1 MNYKMVLS
9 ILGKVMILESV
20 LLCFPML
27 VGVIYVE
34 NNLIQFLGPALGLL
48 ALGLPLS
55 CIRAKDKSIF
65 AKEGFVIVALSWII
79 LSLVGAVPFVIS
91 GEIPNYVD
99 ALFETVSG
107 FTTTG
112 ASIMADVEILSK
124 ASMFWRLFTHW
135 IGGMGVL
142 VFVLAILPTNSGS
155 MHVFRSE
162 SPGPTAQKL
171 VSKLSF
177 TARILYLIYGA
188 MTLIELVFLLFGGL
202 NFYDALLYSFS
213 TAGTGGFSI
222 SNQGVT
228 AYNSVYVEMV
238 IAVFMLLFSINF
250 NVYYLILIG
259 QFKKAFKSEELR
271 IYLIIVVVST
281 LSISLN
287 ILSSIGS
294 FGQAVRYA
302 FFQVTSIGS
311 TTGLTSANYD
321 VWPTFSRGVLLL
333 LTVMGACAAS
343 TGGGVK
349 VSRLVILVKS
359 AFKDIKRM
367 IYPRS
372 VVSISFE
379 NEPVQEDTERGIR
392 TYFIIYVLIVILCAF
407 LLSIDATAN
416 AWISGQGFSEIA
428 THLSATLACIG
439 NVGPGIEAVGPTLNY
454 AIYSPFS
461 KILLS
466 FVMLIG
472 RLEIFPMIILFA
484 PRTWKRG

>member
-1 MNYKMVLS
+1 M
-9 ILGKVMILESV
+9 
-20 LLCFPML
+20 
-27 VGVIYVE
+27 
-34 NNLIQFLGPALGLL
+34 
-48 ALGLPLS
+48 
-55 CIRAKDKSIF
+55 
-65 AKEGFVIVALSWII
+65 
-79 LSLVGAVPFVIS
+79 
-91 GEIPNYVD
+91 
-99 ALFETVSG
+99 
-107 FTTTG
+107 
-112 ASIMADVEILSK
+112 
-124 ASMFWRLFTHW
+124 
-135 IGGMGVL
+135 
-142 VFVLAILPTNSGS
+142 
-155 MHVFRSE
+155 
-162 SPGPTAQKL
+162 
-171 VSKLSF
+171 
-177 TARILYLIYGA
+177 
-188 MTLIELVFLLFGGL
+188 
-202 NFYDALLYSFS
+202 
-213 TAGTGGFSI
+213 
-222 SNQGVT
+222 
-228 AYNSVYVEMV
+228 
-238 IAVFMLLFSINF
+238 
-250 NVYYLILIG
+250 
-259 QFKKAFKSEELR
+259 
-271 IYLIIVVVST
+271 
-281 LSISLN
+281 SISLN

-321 VWPTFSRGVLLL
+321 AWPTFSRGVLLL

>member
-1 MNYKMVLS
+1 MLLLS
-9 ILGKVMILESV
+9 IG
-20 LLCFPML
+20 
-27 VGVIYVE
+27 
-34 NNLIQFLGPALGLL
+34 A
-48 ALGLPLS
+48 PLS
-55 CIRAKDKSIF
+55 FIKTKDKAIF

-79 LSLVGAVPFVIS
+79 LSLVGAMPFVIS

-107 FTTTG
+107 FSTTG
-112 ASIMADVEILSK
+112 ASIMGDVEILSK

-142 VFVLAILPTNSGS
+142 VFVLAILPATETGS
-155 MHVFRSE
+155 MHVFRAE

-177 TARILYLIYGA
+177 TARILYLIYMS
-188 MTLIELVFLLFGGL
+188 MTIIETIFLLCGGL
-202 NFYDALLYSFS
+202 EFYDALLYSFS
-213 TAGTGGFSI
+213 TAGTGGFAI
-222 SNQGVT
+222 TNQGVT

-250 NVYYLILIG
+250 NVYYLMLIG

-271 IYLIIVVVST
+271 AYLIIVVVAT
-281 LSISLN
+281 VSITLN

-294 FGQAVRYA
+294 IGQALSQA
-302 FFQVTSIGS
+302 FFQTTAISS
-311 TTGLTSANYD
+311 TTGLSNADFNE
-321 VWPTFSRGVLLL
+321 WPAFSKAIILL
-333 LTVMGACAAS
+333 LTVMGACAGS
-343 TGGGVK
+343 TGGGIK
-349 VSRLVILVKS
+349 VSRFVILIKS

-367 IYPRS
+367 IHPRS

-379 NEPVQEDTERGIR
+379 NQPVERDTERGIR
-392 TYFIIYVLIVILCAF
+392 TYFIVWIFIVIICAF
-407 LLSIDATAN
+407 LLAMDGVAN
-416 AWISGQGFSEIA
+416 EWIIAKGFSEMA

-439 NVGPGIEAVGPTLNY
+439 NIGPGIEAVGPTMNY
-454 AIYSPFS
+454 AMYSPFS
-461 KILLS
+461 KALLS
-466 FVMLIG
+466 FVMLVG